1 MKIGILI
8 TGRLK
13 STRLPLKLLLPLK
26 GKKVIDHVIERA
38 KQVNYMDQIILCTS
52 YHPQDYPLIEAALKQ
67 NIYYFTGHPDDVL
80 RRLFDAAT
88 FFQLD
93 YILSITADNPLFSIE
108 YANVIANDARLYQP
122 DYMYIEG
129 LPIGIGL
136 YGISYDALKTVIKIK
151 NHIDTEIWGH
161 WFNQPDY
168 FHVRTIQGRK
178 GDYRNTRLTL
188 DTYEDYLFLQRITAQ
203 MPREELYNYQ
213 SLLKVIDQIPHG
225 EIHNNNIIQKQ
236 LPSDIKNEIN
246 LLYKKMVKDKKV
258 NKNES
263 V

>member
-26 GKKVIDHVIERA
+26 GKKVIEHVIERA
-38 KQVNYMDQIILCTS
+38 KQVEYMDQIVLCTS
-52 YHPQDYPLIEAALKQ
+52 YHPQDYPLIEVAQKQ
-67 NIYYFTGHPDDVL
+67 NIYYFTGDPDDVL

-108 YANVIANDARLYQP
+108 YANLMANDARLYQP

-129 LPIGIGL
+129 LPLGVGL
-136 YGISYDALKTVIKIK
+136 YGIHYEALKTVIEIK
-151 NHIDTEIWGH
+151 NHVDTEIWGH

-168 FHVRTIQGRK
+168 FHVRTLKGRK
-178 GDYRNTRLTL
+178 EDQRNMRLTL
-188 DTYEDYLFLQRITAQ
+188 DTYEDYLFLQQVTARL
-203 MPREELYNYQ
+203 PEEELFNYQ
-213 SLLKVIDQIPHG
+213 SLLNIIDEIPDN
-225 EIHNNNIIQKQ
+225 EIYNNKIIQKQ
-236 LPSDIKNEIN
+236 LPSNIKMEID
-246 LLYKKMVKDKKV
+246 LLYKKMLKNKKV
-258 NKNES
+258 KKNES